1 MEKYQSMDCHLIQ
14 YQILQSKMISNVW
27 QKVRRITKETMR
39 VKELIEVLVFE
50 QSYQKKVGL

>member
-39 VKELIEVLVFE
+39 VKELIEV
-50 QSYQKKVGL
+50 